1 MQRRYNPLA
10 GSFLLVSGVLFCSSA
25 VWADV
30 TGSILGIVR
39 DKTQAVVAGA
49 HIVATNVETNFSKET
64 TTEPE
69 GQYRILALPTG
80 TYRVT
85 ATASGFQ
92 QFTATAVDLKVNDQL
107 RIDIVLEVGSVQQQI
122 SVQANAMQVET
133 ESTQLGSVIETQT
146 ILAMPLNGR
155 SYLDLLPLQVGVVPV
170 TSGTVPNDRP
180 VSGMFANPGNVS
192 VNGQPESANA
202 FLVNG
207 GDVSET
213 KNMGAGLIPNLDS
226 IQEFRLITN
235 SYDAEYGRFSGAV
248 MNAVTKSGTNSIHG
262 DVFEFLRN
270 DMLDARNFF
279 DPTKAELR
287 QNQFGYAV
295 GGPAWRNKLFWFS
308 DYQGTRNVSG
318 ASTGLL
324 QLPTTAQRQGIF
336 DPSALTGSVNGN
348 YWAQVLTQRLGYAVQ
363 SGEPYSSPGCTL
375 TSDCVFPGGVI
386 PQRAFDKPSVNMLP
400 YIPVGNL
407 SPSQGLYADDSQ
419 KAPIVDTKLGQRV
432 DFVNQK
438 TGNWSFYY
446 HYDDS
451 TTTTPLN
458 ASFPGFPSITPER
471 AQMVTMSNTKTLS
484 PTAVNEFRLSFF
496 RTSTTTNIPTGGY
509 AKLSDLGFT
518 TGVGTLGII
527 PSGPAGYPQMPPW
540 IQFNNFTFGPN
551 QLTLKQANNTWHTS
565 DSFSKVAGAHTLKF
579 GGDFRYYQLN
589 VRNICCTDGGFFF
602 SGGETGSDIADFL
615 LGAPDG
621 FFQASEQF
629 LNNRS
634 RYGGVFV
641 QDSWKVKPNLTL
653 NLGLRWEVSMPW
665 YDTQGELETL
675 VPGAQSQLFPLSP
688 KGYLVPGDPGVP
700 STISPT
706 QWDTF
711 APRIGVAYSPNF
723 AGGILRKLLG
733 GPGKTSIRAA
743 YGIYYLSQADL
754 GNFGVIGDP
763 PFGMWW
769 SSSAPP
775 LLDTPYLTRSDGVS
789 QGQKFPFT
797 PPVPGSAATK
807 TLDFKQFEPLWS
819 PGYSNQNKL
828 TYAEHYN
835 FSIQRELSK
844 STVLTAAFVGTQG
857 HHLLTGFGLEAG
869 SAALCNQ
876 LNAEG
881 ATPQCGPFGEAT
893 AYALP
898 NGSQVYGTMLPT
910 TNPGISN
917 QALGTVA
924 FGNANVMS
932 DIANSNYNALQV
944 SVERKAADVTFL
956 GAYTFSKSIDDAQGL
971 NPWNFDLTRVLS
983 PFDMTHNF
991 VASYT
996 WAVPFERGF
1005 SSLPRRLTQGW
1016 DISGITR
1023 FTTGFPITLSQSG
1036 DLAMTGLGLDYP
1048 NVVGPVVT
1056 QNPRKSGPNGPNT
1069 YFLPSAFASE
1079 QLGVIGDAAPRFFHG
1094 PGIINTDFGITKM
1107 IPITES
1113 MAIQVRGEFFNVFN
1127 HANFNTPVGNF
1138 ASGQFG
1144 EVTSARAP
1152 RIGQV
1157 SAKFVW

>member
-1 MQRRYNPLA
+1 MQRRYKQLA
-10 GSFLLVSGVLFCSSA
+10 GSFLLVSGVLFCSSVA
-25 VWADV
+25 WADV

-64 TTEPE
+64 MTEPD

-170 TSGTVPNDRP
+170 TSGTIPNDRP

-270 DMLDARNFF
+270 DTLDARNFF

-363 SGEPYSSPGCTL
+363 SGEPYSSSGCTL

-419 KAPIVDTKLGQRV
+419 KAPIVDNKLGQRV

-518 TGVGTLGII
+518 TGVGTLGIV

-551 QLTLKQANNTWHTS
+551 QLTLRQANNTWHAS
-565 DSFSKVAGAHTLKF
+565 NSFSKVAGSHTLKV

-589 VRNICCTDGGFFF
+589 VRNVCCTDGGFFF
-602 SGGETGSDIADFL
+602 SGGETGSDFADFL
-615 LGAPDG
+615 LGAPDS

-634 RYGGVFV
+634 RYAGVFV

-706 QWDTF
+706 RWDTF

-723 AGGILRKLLG
+723 TGGILRKLLG

-898 NGSQVYGTMLPT
+898 NGSQVYGTMVPT

-956 GAYTFSKSIDDAQGL
+956 GAYTFSKSIDNAQGL
-971 NPWNFDLTRVLS
+971 NPWNFNLTRVLS

-996 WAVPFERGF
+996 WAVPFDRGF
-1005 SSLPRRLTQGW
+1005 SSLPKRLTQGW

-1094 PGIINTDFGITKM
+1094 PGIINTDFGMTKM
-1107 IPITES
+1107 IAITES
-1113 MAIQVRGEFFNVFN
+1113 MAIQIRGEFFNVFN
-1127 HANFNTPVGNF
+1127 HANFNTPVGDF
-1138 ASGQFG
+1138 SSGQFG

-1157 SAKFVW
+1157 SAKFIW

>member
-10 GSFLLVSGVLFCSSA
+10 GSFLLIFGVFFCSSV

-39 DKTQAVVAGA
+39 DKTQAIVAGV

-64 TTEPE
+64 ITEPD

-270 DMLDARNFF
+270 DKLDARNFF

-336 DPSALTGSVNGN
+336 DPSTLTGSVNGN

-363 SGEPYSSPGCTL
+363 SGEPYSSPSCTL

-386 PQRAFDKPSVNMLP
+386 PQRAFDKPSANMLP

-518 TGVGTLGII
+518 TGVGTLGIV

-551 QLTLKQANNTWHTS
+551 QLTLRQANNTWHAS
-565 DSFSKVAGAHTLKF
+565 NSFSKVAGAHTLKV

-589 VRNICCTDGGFFF
+589 VRNVCCTDGGFFF

-634 RYGGVFV
+634 RYAGVFV

-706 QWDTF
+706 RWDTF
-711 APRIGVAYSPNF
+711 APRIGVAYSPSF
-723 AGGILRKLLG
+723 TGGILGKLLG

-807 TLDFKQFEPLWS
+807 ALDFRQFEPLWS

-857 HHLLTGFGLEAG
+857 HHLLTNFGLEGG

-956 GAYTFSKSIDDAQGL
+956 GAYTFSKSIDNAQGL
-971 NPWNFDLTRVLS
+971 NPWNFNLTRVLS

-996 WAVPFERGF
+996 WAVPFDRGF
-1005 SSLPRRLTQGW
+1005 SSLPKRLTQGW

-1094 PGIINTDFGITKM
+1094 PGIINTDFGITKLV
-1107 IPITES
+1107 PITES
-1113 MAIQVRGEFFNVFN
+1113 MAIQLRGEFFNVFN

-1157 SAKFVW
+1157 SAKFIW